1 VAVPSNDLESLLS
14 QAEPIANPRRG
25 DLLTGRVIAVD
36 EEGLIVDL
44 GKKRDGVVP
53 RLDFEGLP
61 PEETDLKPGDDV
73 VVMVVNPEDRDGNLV
88 VSLSQARA
96 SGDWVRA
103 QRLMENETIVEAT
116 PCDCNRGGL
125 VVPFGRLRGFV
136 PASHLS
142 DLPRGLDEQAR
153 TESLRQM
160 LGRKMPFK
168 VIEVDPQRRRLV
180 LSERKA
186 IRQWRQDQKSRI
198 IDMLRE
204 GEVRKGVVTSLRE
217 FGAFVDIG
225 GADGL
230 IHLSEI
236 SWLPIEDPSRVLR
249 LGQEVEAMVIR
260 LDRHQSRIGLSLRR
274 LQPMPWEAAA
284 NWFRVGQAVEGTVTL
299 VGDGRAA
306 LQLDGGLEGFLP
318 TDGTVGRLTTGDRVR
333 VRIARIDVENQQMEL
348 GPCEAEVRQ

>member
-1 VAVPSNDLESLLS
+1 MAMPSNDLESLLS

-53 RLDFEGLP
+53 RPDFEGLP
-61 PEETDLKPGDDV
+61 PEETDLKPGDEV
-73 VVMVVNPEDRDGNLV
+73 AVMVVNPEDRDGNLV

-198 IDMLRE
+198 IDMLHE

-260 LDRHQSRIGLSLRR
+260 LDRHQCRIGLSLRR

-284 NWFRVGQAVEGTVTL
+284 NWFRVGQAVEGTVTR
-299 VGDGRAA
+299 VEDGRAT

-318 TDGTVGRLTTGDRVR
+318 TDGTASRLTTGDRVR
-333 VRIARIDVENQQMEL
+333 VRIARMDVENQQMEL
-348 GPCEAEVRQ
+348 GPCEAGVRQ